1 MWQNTGLVRRAGEE
15 KRMVFDN
22 IHLVLQSKFGEKNE
36 NLESACCFSENGIN
50 FALII

>member
-1 MWQNTGLVRRAGEE
+1 MGQNDKSVRRAGEE
-15 KRMVFDN
+15 KRMV
-22 IHLVLQSKFGEKNE
+22 LRSKLERKNE